1 MKFLFPESL
10 HYIKI
15 SVTKKKNKDMERN
28 MNKWPL
34 EKKKDNQH
42 KCPYGRC

>member
-15 SVTKKKNKDMERN
+15 SVTQKKKKKKRKEKSEDMERN
-28 MNKWPL
+28 MN
-34 EKKKDNQH
+34 
-42 KCPYGRC
+42 R

>member
-15 SVTKKKNKDMERN
+15 SVTQKKKKKRKKKSEDMERN
-28 MNKWPL
+28 MN
-34 EKKKDNQH
+34 
-42 KCPYGRC
+42 R

>member
-15 SVTKKKNKDMERN
+15 SVTQKKK
-28 MNKWPL
+28 
-34 EKKKDNQH
+34 KKKGKKNQ
-42 KCPYGRC
+42 KTWKET

>member
-15 SVTKKKNKDMERN
+15 SVTQKKKKRKEKLEDMEIN
-28 MNKWPL
+28 MN
-34 EKKKDNQH
+34 
-42 KCPYGRC
+42 R

>member
-15 SVTKKKNKDMERN
+15 SVTQKKKRKEKLEDMEIN
-28 MNKWPL
+28 MN
-34 EKKKDNQH
+34 
-42 KCPYGRC
+42 R

>member
-15 SVTKKKNKDMERN
+15 SVTQKKK
-28 MNKWPL
+28 
-34 EKKKDNQH
+34 KKKKRKIRRHGNKH
-42 KCPYGRC
+42 E

>member
-15 SVTKKKNKDMERN
+15 SVTKKKKNVEDMERN
-28 MNKWPL
+28 MNK
-34 EKKKDNQH
+34 
-42 KCPYGRC
+42 

>member
-15 SVTKKKNKDMERN
+15 SVTQKKK
-28 MNKWPL
+28 
-34 EKKKDNQH
+34 KKKKGKKNQ
-42 KCPYGRC
+42 KTWKET